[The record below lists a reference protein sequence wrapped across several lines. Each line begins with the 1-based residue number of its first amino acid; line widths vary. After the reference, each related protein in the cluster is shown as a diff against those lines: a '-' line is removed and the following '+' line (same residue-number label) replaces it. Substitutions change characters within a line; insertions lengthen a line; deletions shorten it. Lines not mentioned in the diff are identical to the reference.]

1 MNKTLLEKRQLSYL
15 LHEWDDINLP
25 YTVNYK
31 NIPNQV
37 IKFFK
42 TESKLVYPAK
52 TVFVAIIYAKCLEEF
67 FKVPFYEA
75 LDDDDLLPDDKY
87 FKDYKYSKY
96 KKEYDKIL
104 LKIGNIWQYD
114 SILKTID
121 YFKKEFLI
129 NGTNNKTDWSL

>member
-25 YTVNYK
+25 YTVNYR
-31 NIPNQV
+31 NVPNQV

-52 TVFVAIIYAKCLEEF
+52 TIFVAIVYAKCLEEF

-114 SILKTID
+114 SILKTIN

-129 NGTNNKTDWSL
+129 DGTNNKTNWSL

>member
-52 TVFVAIIYAKCLEEF
+52 TIFVAIIYAKCLEEF

-104 LKIGNIWQYD
+104 LKIGNIWQYN
-114 SILKTID
+114 SILKTIN

-129 NGTNNKTDWSL
+129 DGTNNKTDWSL

>member
-52 TVFVAIIYAKCLEEF
+52 TIFVAIIYAKCLEEF

-114 SILKTID
+114 SILKTIY

-129 NGTNNKTDWSL
+129 DGTNNKTDWSL

>member
-52 TVFVAIIYAKCLEEF
+52 TIFVAIIYAKCLEEF

-129 NGTNNKTDWSL
+129 DGTNNKTNWLL

>member
-52 TVFVAIIYAKCLEEF
+52 TIFVAIIYAKCLEEF

-129 NGTNNKTDWSL
+129 DGTNNKTNWSL

>member
-52 TVFVAIIYAKCLEEF
+52 TIFVAIIYAKCLEEF

-96 KKEYDKIL
+96 KKEYDKII

-129 NGTNNKTDWSL
+129 DGTNNKTDWSL

>member
-25 YTVNYK
+25 YTVNYR
-31 NIPNQV
+31 NVPNQV

-52 TVFVAIIYAKCLEEF
+52 TIFVAIIYAKCLEEF

-129 NGTNNKTDWSL
+129 DGTNNKTNWSL